1 MEAHLPLIN
10 TKAPHDQGTT
20 CPWEAPLG
28 PRREARERMGSPEKG
43 KVVYQEPG
51 ERQPLRG

>member
-1 MEAHLPLIN
+1 M
-10 TKAPHDQGTT
+10 GSF
-20 CPWEAPLG
+20 LG
-28 PRREARERMGSPEKG
+28 KVMAELSLRREARERMGSPEKG